1 MKRRFYRQGI
11 VLLLL
16 MSLLLSACGGGSQHG
31 ETGTAESDSP
41 KLASDL
47 TDIWKFDRTIEAPI
61 EKEVNGNAVVLGDFE
76 AHGIEITIPEG
87 AFSVPVT
94 VTLSQ
99 PETEIKYNGTAMEP
113 EGVPASFIISG
124 EQLRS
129 DLPMVV
135 KVKVDKAQLQQMEE
149 TGGFRG
155 THYDEAMGWSYLTA
169 LEVNQ
174 DQGYVVFEAY
184 HNFLFGTA
192 KLTRE
197 ERMEE
202 YAKEKALDAWGMQQ
216 MGDEVENVTREMI
229 REIMIQQFNASNES
243 EITKIADAVMGEID
257 SSALDY
263 GKMALQ
269 LKNGDLEGLTESVA
283 GKLGSTLAASMESGT
298 LETLFGQAGTAAAA
312 AGHLWEGDYRGA
324 GMKIAEAIAETSPV
338 YRVAKVWIDVVDTRI
353 SNWRNDEVEKAY
365 QIYINGSQSRV
376 PWGYN
381 VEPGDFEDLYAQ
393 MRGVS
398 RQLELEAVERYASA
412 RGITTSDISNDQRQ
426 RILREVKENLKQQFE
441 AREKQEEE
449 LRKLEEDQREIIRQ
463 FEKWGLLQEGRN
475 WYPYDTPIENML
487 HRLHGQ
493 IEKIMKEIGRYDLV
507 IRPGDLHDQSRGLDN
522 IGELKDSEILVP
534 HLAELINTRYVFGE
548 EEYQKKLIELGYMTL
563 SLEPG
568 TYTGSLVIT
577 DTPVVKALRQ
587 SLENPA
593 SVPQYSGSDS
603 QTDEMCEE
611 INFSDEDIREAIR
624 EAIDEAESIKG
635 KSVPL
640 QIIITKEDGDQN
652 YSAMVKADFD
662 SSFPELGCEEVSGNT
677 PFRVQVEDKRIRLTH
692 TLDEGDGQWVYDGTV
707 SAGGKLQGTVRL
719 RTNELDYKNY
729 VGTDNFITGTWE
741 VQKQ

>member
-1 MKRRFYRQGI
+1 MGIYRYGF

-16 MSLLLSACGGGSQHG
+16 TSLLLSACGGGSPNG
-31 ETGTAESDSP
+31 EAGAAELDSP
-41 KLASDL
+41 KLAREL
-47 TDIWKFDRTIEAPI
+47 TDTWKFDRTIEAPI
-61 EKEVNGNAVVLGDFE
+61 EKEVSGNAVVLGDFE
-76 AHGIEITIPEG
+76 THGIEITIPEG

-99 PETEIKYNGTAMEP
+99 PETEIKYNGSAMEP

-135 KVKVDKAQLQQMEE
+135 KVRVGKTQFQEMEE

-155 THYDEAMGWSYLTA
+155 THYDETMGWSYLTA

-174 DQGYVVFEAY
+174 DHGYVVFEAY

-202 YAKEKALDAWGMQQ
+202 YAKEKALDTWGMQQ

-229 REIMIQQFNASNES
+229 REIMIQQFNTSNES
-243 EITKIADAVMGEID
+243 EIAKIADAVMSEID

-269 LKNGDLEGLTESVA
+269 LKNGDLSGLTESVA
-283 GKLGSTLAASMESGT
+283 GKLGSTLADSMKSGT

-312 AGHLWEGDYRGA
+312 AGHLWEGDYSGA

-338 YRVAKVWIDVVDTRI
+338 YRVAKVWVDVVDTRI

-365 QIYINGSQSRV
+365 KIYINGSQSRV

-381 VEPGDFEDLYAQ
+381 VEAGDFEDLYSQ

-412 RGITTSDISNDQRQ
+412 RGISTSDISSDRRQ
-426 RILREVKENLKQQFE
+426 EILRDVKENLKQQFE
-441 AREKQEEE
+441 ARAKQEEE
-449 LRKLEEDQREIIRQ
+449 LRKLEEDQREIIQQ
-463 FEKWGLLQEGRN
+463 FEKWGLLQEGRS

-493 IEKIMKEIGRYDLV
+493 IERIMKEIGRYDLV

-548 EEYQKKLIELGYMTL
+548 EEYQKKLIELGYMAL
-563 SLEPG
+563 SLQAG
-568 TYTGSLVIT
+568 TYNGSLVVT
-577 DTPVVKALRQ
+577 DTPVVKALKQ
-587 SLENPA
+587 SLANPA
-593 SVPQYSGSDS
+593 SVPEYSGSDS
-603 QTDEMCEE
+603 QTSEMCEE
-611 INFSDEDIREAIR
+611 INFSSAEVQQSIR
-624 EAIDEAESIKG
+624 EAIDQAESIIG

-640 QIIITKEDGDQN
+640 QIIITKEEGNQN

-662 SSFPELGCEEVSGNT
+662 SSFPEMGCEEVSGNT
-677 PFRVQVEDKRIRLTH
+677 PFKVHVENERITLTH
-692 TLDEGDGQWVYDGTV
+692 ALDEGDAQWVYDGTV
-707 SAGGKLQGTVRL
+707 SAGGKLQGTMRL
-719 RTNELDYKNY
+719 RTNELDYRNY
-729 VGTDNFITGTWE
+729 VGTDNFLTGTWE